1 MVKKIRLII
10 ALFAVITFLAILFA
24 PLEIEPLQKV
34 VLAVL
39 FLAMILWF
47 SELVPLHI
55 TAFIAA
61 FLLIV
66 VSGFFGGKD
75 VFTPKEVFSPFFDPV
90 IMLLLGGFVLA
101 LGLQKHGLDKLITFV
116 LLKKVGH
123 KPRNFLFGLMCLTA
137 FLSFWMSNT
146 ASTAILLPIAMVIL
160 VSNKLKPLDSR
171 FGKAMVLGI
180 AFAAT
185 IGGIGTVIGSPPNAM
200 ALSYLNE
207 EGLGFG
213 FTDWLKYGF
222 PLVVL
227 LLPVA
232 WFVLIKMFRPEINS
246 IKSDFSFDGLNK
258 QQKLVSLIFGITVL
272 MWLTTKIHGIHTSV
286 IALIPIIL
294 LYAFGLLKTKD
305 INKVSWSSLI
315 LFGGGLTLGHAIQ
328 TVGLD
333 KVFAEILFQHLL
345 GHSLLLI
352 IAILAVFAIIFTVV
366 ASNTAAAAISI
377 PLVIPL
383 AKGLGIPVEIAV
395 MVIAI
400 GVSLDFIVPIGTPPS
415 AIAYSSGYIKTSD
428 MAKPGII
435 IALVGVIFLT
445 LLAFFVWPLF
455 V

>member
-1 MVKKIRLII
+1 MLKKIRFLI
-10 ALFAVITFLAILFA
+10 AVFAVIVFLAVFFL
-24 PLEIEPLQKV
+24 PLGIEPLQKV

-66 VSGFFGGKD
+66 VGGFFDKT
-75 VFTPKEVFSPFFDPV
+75 VFTPKTVFSPFFDPV

-101 LGLQKHGLDKLITFV
+101 LGLQKHGLDKLITFY

-123 KPRNFLFGLMCLTA
+123 KPKNFLFGLMCLTA

-146 ASTAILLPIAMVIL
+146 AATAILLPIALVVL
-160 VSNKLKPLDSR
+160 VSNGLKPLDSR
-171 FGKAMVLGI
+171 FGKALVLGI

-200 ALSYLNE
+200 ALSYLNA
-207 EGLGFG
+207 EGINFG
-213 FTDWLKYGF
+213 FTDWLMYGL
-222 PLVVL
+222 PLTIL
-227 LLPVA
+227 LLPIA
-232 WFVLIKMFRPEINS
+232 WFVLIKFFPSEIHV
-246 IKSDFSFDGLNK
+246 IKSDFSFQPLNK
-258 QQKLVSLIFGITVL
+258 NQKLVLLIFAVTVL
-272 MWLTTKIHGIHTSV
+272 MWLTTNLHGLHTSV
-286 IALIPIIL
+286 VAMIPIIL
-294 LYAFGLLKTKD
+294 LYAFGLLETKD
-305 INKVSWSSLI
+305 INKVNWSALI
-315 LFGGGLTLGHAIQ
+315 LFGGGLTLGSAIQ
-328 TVGLD
+328 LVGLD
-333 KVFAEILFQHLL
+333 LVFANLLFGYLL

-352 IAILAVFAIIFTVV
+352 LVALAVFAIIFTLV

-377 PLVIPL
+377 PLIIPL

-395 MVIAI
+395 MIIAI

-415 AIAYSSGYIKTSD
+415 TIAYSSGYIKTSD
-428 MAKPGII
+428 MAKSGIV
-435 IALVGVIFLT
+435 IALAGVILLT
-445 LLAFFVWPLF
+445 LLAFFVWPFL